1 MHDDLMD
8 YFSNSS
14 GDYHENA
21 RPLNSYI
28 EEDRRQLLEKRR
40 IEKELKE
47 KLAKEEKER
56 LYNQLHGPVDAQI
69 SLWRNYDNPDYT
81 RIIFKIVNNTPH
93 AFKLTQTSRR
103 MTQAQMDELSIQP
116 HMPMAFFLQT
126 KYEEPDGGGYGEHLK
141 TRFGGFFDYS
151 SETAGFQFNFGM
163 KATGGF
169 SRIRGNWNEVNHT
182 HRIVSS
188 GKPHIR
194 CTSEII
200 EAYEDPPF
208 EFEVLITLG

>member
-1 MHDDLMD
+1 MHDDPMD

-103 MTQAQMDELSIQP
+103 MTRAQMDELSIQP
-116 HMPMAFFLQT
+116 HTPKAFFLLT
-126 KYEEPDGGGYGEHLK
+126 KYEEPDGGYGEHLK
-141 TRFGGFFDYS
+141 TKFRDFFDYN
-151 SETAGFQFNFGM
+151 SETAGFQFNFGLT
-163 KATGGF
+163 AIGGF
-169 SRIRGNWNEVNHT
+169 SRLRGNWDEANHT
-182 HRIVSS
+182 HKIVSS
-188 GKPHIR
+188 GKTHIR